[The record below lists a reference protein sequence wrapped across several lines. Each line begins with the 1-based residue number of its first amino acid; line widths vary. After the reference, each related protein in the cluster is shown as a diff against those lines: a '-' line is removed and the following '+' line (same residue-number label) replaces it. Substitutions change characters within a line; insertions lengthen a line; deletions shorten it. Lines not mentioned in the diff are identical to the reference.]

1 MQNIEMAVE
10 GDVLTVKVN
19 LKKRYGKSKSGKT
32 VIVASTGGNVGVP
45 EYPEIKLRLNV
56 YTKEGE

>member
-45 EYPEIKLRLNV
+45 EYPEIKLGLNV